1 MFLSLKS
8 LQVLTFLG
16 IFCFSYLLASANN
29 EKERSVAETQLMHDT
44 GKMIEEITRQR
55 WLQSL
60 LDTIHNPGR
69 RTHLVLRQ
77 NKERSVA
84 EAQLMHDKGKTIEE
98 ITRQRWLQG
107 LLGAIHN
114 PGRREASLLRNLR
127 REVNGAGYEEHQRLS
142 VNKNNQNL
150 QYKNL
155 NTAHSKKISE

>member
-16 IFCFSYLLASANN
+16 IFCFSYLLASVNN

-44 GKMIEEITRQR
+44 GKMIEEISRQR

-60 LDTIHNPGR
+60 LDAIHNPGR
-69 RTHLVLRQ
+69 RTHSVLRQ
-77 NKERSVA
+77 NKARSVA
-84 EAQLMHDKGKTIEE
+84 EAQLMHDKGKTFEE

-114 PGRREASLLRNLR
+114 PGRRDVSLLQNLR
-127 REVNGAGYEEHQRLS
+127 REVNEAGYEEHQRLS
-142 VNKNNQNL
+142 ITKNNQNL
-150 QYKNL
+150 QYRNL
-155 NTAHSKKISE
+155 NNSYSKKMPE